1 MPGAVESQGLCIVGR
16 MQEDRRYAPPTAA
29 LRDDEA
35 ERLVSERPAQV
46 RWASVL
52 LWLSFTLGCALSVYE
67 LGTQGGDPS
76 EHAPVVDAVVA
87 GITFGALAL
96 GALLNV
102 MIYRGHN
109 WARILYLLLTLVSL
123 VLLLVPGEGTE
134 LTLTEKIAYAVSS
147 LLDLGA
153 MVLVFTRPGALWF
166 RRKR

>member
-1 MPGAVESQGLCIVGR
+1 MCIVGR
-16 MQEDRRYAPPTAA
+16 MQEDRRYAPPAAA
-29 LRDDEA
+29 LRDEEA

-67 LGTQGGDPS
+67 LGTRGDPS

-96 GALLNV
+96 AAFLNV

-109 WARILYLLLTLVSL
+109 WARIFYLVLTLVSL
-123 VLLLVPGEGTE
+123 VLLLVPADEGAV

-147 LLDLGA
+147 LLDVGA

-166 RRKR
+166 KRKR

>member
-1 MPGAVESQGLCIVGR
+1 

-29 LRDDEA
+29 LRDEEA
-35 ERLVSERPAQV
+35 ERLVSERPVQV

-67 LGTQGGDPS
+67 LGTRGDTS

-87 GITFGALAL
+87 GITFGALGL
-96 GALLNV
+96 GAFLNV

-109 WARILYLLLTLVSL
+109 WARIFYLVLTLVSL
-123 VLLLVPGEGTE
+123 VLLLVPADEGAV

-147 LLDLGA
+147 LLDAGA
-153 MVLVFTRPGALWF
+153 MVLVFTRPGSLWF
-166 RRKR
+166 QRKR

>member
-1 MPGAVESQGLCIVGR
+1 
-16 MQEDRRYAPPTAA
+16 MQEDTRYAPPTAT
-29 LRDDEA
+29 LRDPEA
-35 ERLVSERPAQV
+35 ERLVTERPAQV

-67 LGTQGGDPS
+67 LGTRGDTS
-76 EHAPVVDAVVA
+76 EHAPAVDAVVA

-96 GALLNV
+96 SAWLNV

-109 WARILYLLLTLVSL
+109 WARIFYLVLTLVSL
-123 VLLLVPGEGTE
+123 ALLLVPGEEGAV

-147 LLDLGA
+147 LLDVSA

-166 RRKR
+166 KRKR

>member
-1 MPGAVESQGLCIVGR
+1 
-16 MQEDRRYAPPTAA
+16 MQEDRRYAPPAAA
-29 LRDDEA
+29 LRDEEA

-67 LGTQGGDPS
+67 LGTRGDPS

-96 GALLNV
+96 GAFLNV

-109 WARILYLLLTLVSL
+109 WARIFYLVLTLVSL
-123 VLLLVPGEGTE
+123 VLLLVPADEGAV

-147 LLDLGA
+147 LLDVSA

-166 RRKR
+166 KRKR

>member
-1 MPGAVESQGLCIVGR
+1 MCIVGR

-29 LRDDEA
+29 LRDEEA

-67 LGTQGGDPS
+67 LGTGGDPS
-76 EHAPVVDAVVA
+76 EHAPAVDAVVA

-96 GALLNV
+96 GAWLNV

-109 WARILYLLLTLVSL
+109 WARIFYLVLTLVSL
-123 VLLLVPGEGTE
+123 VLLLVPGDGSTV

-147 LLDLGA
+147 LLDVGA
-153 MVLVFTRPGALWF
+153 MVLVFTRPGSLWF
-166 RRKR
+166 QRKR

>member
-1 MPGAVESQGLCIVGR
+1 MCIVGR
-16 MQEDRRYAPPTAA
+16 MQEDRRYAPPAAA
-29 LRDDEA
+29 LRDEEA

-67 LGTQGGDPS
+67 LGTRGDPS

-96 GALLNV
+96 GAFLNV

-109 WARILYLLLTLVSL
+109 WARIFYLVLTLVSL
-123 VLLLVPGEGTE
+123 VLLLVPGDEGAV

-147 LLDLGA
+147 LLDVSA

-166 RRKR
+166 KRKR